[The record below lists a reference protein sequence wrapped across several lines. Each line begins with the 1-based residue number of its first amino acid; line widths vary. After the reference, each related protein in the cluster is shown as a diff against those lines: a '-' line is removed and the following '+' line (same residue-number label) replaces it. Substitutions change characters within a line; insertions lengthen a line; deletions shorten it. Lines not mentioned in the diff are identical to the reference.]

1 MGTYMMKRK
10 SACFSQEETP
20 NASHSTGREV
30 KRLHCEQHNWGMT
43 AANTL
48 SCCVSHIHTDAHTL
62 GNTHTH
68 TKDTFN
74 QSWRKI
80 VKIKTHVILGDHLL
94 IFISN
99 FPYKHPR
106 QTEERDGKQ
115 VCNSRG
121 TEVFWM
127 MYDRGSL
134 QVSGWKVLSLLFFF
148 YPVTPLT
155 LIFYYFFS
163 I

>member
-1 MGTYMMKRK
+1 MINLCKGRGQEMGNMFRREVMLYNPCPSIILILVMGTYMMKRK

-121 TEVFWM
+121 TEVF
-127 MYDRGSL
+127 
-134 QVSGWKVLSLLFFF
+134 
-148 YPVTPLT
+148 
-155 LIFYYFFS
+155 
-163 I
+163 